1 LNSVGF
7 TAPVRGGRLAGGQ
20 GSRRAVLGA
29 LGAAA
34 GVSEDLSRGG
44 LGGEGENGGGGD
56 QSGKMHVEAN
66 SVFFT
71 ELRVV

>member
-1 LNSVGF
+1 
-7 TAPVRGGRLAGGQ
+7 
-20 GSRRAVLGA
+20 LGA

-34 GVSEDLSRGG
+34 GLSEDLSLGG
-44 LGGEGENGGGGD
+44 LGGEGENCGDGD

-71 ELRVV
+71 EILVV